1 MKKKLTICIVFVTIC
16 VAMSFG
22 NKTNAYIRS
31 EGTNNVKTST
41 EKINER
47 QEKDK
52 TKNIFISA
60 GIGAA
65 VSTIICFFIGLSHR
79 PVKTAKTANNYVEQN
94 SIDIT
99 DRNDELYDSVVN
111 RTARSN
117 K

>member
-1 MKKKLTICIVFVTIC
+1 MKKKLTICIVFITIC
-16 VAMSFG
+16 VAVCLG
-22 NKTNAYIRS
+22 NKTNAYIRR
-31 EGTNNVKTST
+31 EETNNVKSSA

-52 TKNIFISA
+52 TKSIFISV

-65 VSTIICFFIGLSHR
+65 ASTIICFFIGLSHK
-79 PVKTAKTANNYVEQN
+79 PVKTAKAANNYIERN

-99 DRNDELYDSVVN
+99 DREDQFYDSVVN
-111 RTARSN
+111 RTAKSD